1 VHQLINP
8 LFYIAQNRFYIYTL
22 LLSSLSARFENKS
35 IWIKQQHE
43 LTEKFLV
50 EPYMSDDNAAPQPPA
65 LQQQVAPA
73 SATAPDSAPP
83 PPPQLLQQQE
93 QQLQPHHHTQNLKSE
108 PPTLE
113 KPLAEKLTD
122 HPQSPSDEVATGQ

>member
-1 VHQLINP
+1 MLNGIN
-8 LFYIAQNRFYIYTL
+8 LYCNIYAQAQHHT
-22 LLSSLSARFENKS
+22 S
-35 IWIKQQHE
+35 IWFHTSIR
-43 LTEKFLV
+43 T

-73 SATAPDSAPP
+73 SATAPDSAPPP

-122 HPQSPSDEVATGQ
+122 QPQSPSDEVATGQ